1 MVTFDEL
8 GLPKL
13 TFEAADTETVAENN
27 VAHIVVIVSKI
38 ANRDRRKVCVKV
50 NNELPFKQ

>member
-13 TFEAADTETVAENN
+13 TFEAADTETDAENN
-27 VAHIVVIVSKI
+27 VAHKVVIVSI
-38 ANRDRRKVCVKV
+38 RLLIFSFSYRFLLV
-50 NNELPFKQ
+50 